1 MQVNGNLVSPTHVL
15 ANAEVV
21 EIITYDVSIYKFSY
35 CNFLFIE
42 HNLCDVHNSL
52 SIITFRKK
60 LGERERERER
70 EFLQYDLANCYFN
83 YLLCS

>member
-42 HNLCDVHNSL
+42 HNLWDVRNSL

-60 LGERERERER
+60 LEGGERER

>member
-1 MQVNGNLVSPTHVL
+1 ML

-42 HNLCDVHNSL
+42 HNLWDVRNLL

-60 LGERERERER
+60 LEGGERER